1 MAFKFMK
8 HIKEYNQWYSTSTT
22 PGKNVELEYTSK
34 DKITYNVHKVIV
46 SMGGKSIEV
55 KAKFDT
61 GAKSS
66 SIDFGVATKLGVSEE
81 LLKRCKELDNIKIHS
96 TINKIQQDMLEM
108 RFSRMLKK
116 EFPEV
121 SYAKIVK
128 SSSGVSVRAYIRL
141 ELSYNGRNIKTD
153 VNLRDRSGLSC
164 EMLVGLKD
172 ML

>member
-8 HIKEYNQWYSTSTT
+8 YIVEYNQWYSTSTT
-22 PGKNVELEYTSK
+22 SGQNVELEYTSK
-34 DKITYNVHKVIV
+34 DKITYNVHKVILTL
-46 SMGGKSIEV
+46 GGKSVEV

-66 SIDFGVATKLGVSEE
+66 SIDFGVATKLGVSDE
-81 LLKRCKELDNIKIHS
+81 LLKKCKELESLKIPN
-96 TINKIQQDMLEM
+96 TLTKVQQDMLEF

-121 SYAKIVK
+121 SYTKVVK
-128 SSSGVSVRAYIRL
+128 SSSGVSVRAYIRV
-141 ELSYNGRNIKTD
+141 ELNYNGRNIKTD
-153 VNLRDRSGLSC
+153 VNLRDRTGLSC
-164 EMLVGLKD
+164 EMLVGLRD

>member
-8 HIKEYNQWYSTSTT
+8 YIVEYNQWYSTSTT
-22 PGKNVELEYTSK
+22 PGQNVELEYTSK
-34 DKITYNVHKVIV
+34 DKITYNVHKVTLTL
-46 SMGGKSIEV
+46 GGKSVEV

-66 SIDFGVATKLGVSEE
+66 SIDFAVATKLGVSDE
-81 LLKRCKELDNIKIHS
+81 LLKKCKELESLKIPS
-96 TINKIQQDMLEM
+96 TLNKVQQDMLEF

-121 SYAKIVK
+121 SFGEKAAKVVK
-128 SSSGVSVRAYIRL
+128 SSSGVSVRAYIRV
-141 ELSYNGRNIKTD
+141 ELNYNGRN
-153 VNLRDRSGLSC
+153 VNLRDRTGLSC
-164 EMLVGLKD
+164 EMLVGLRD